1 MEEYSILL
9 LIFIFRREFRYVDII
24 KIIIYGILSYLIINY
39 GYFGRGD
46 FQIYYG
52 LLLALLFPIII
63 MEINIDMYIDTY
75 IDILDVFIFNMIFR
89 MFIFLEIYN
98 YVYIIVILLI
108 FLISRK
114 FGIESLIGLLSV
126 YLNKYLIIF
135 IIKLLNININTNY
148 F

>member
-24 KIIIYGILSYLIINY
+24 KIIKYGILSYLIINY
-39 GYFGRGD
+39 GYFGRGEY

-52 LLLALLFPIII
+52 LLLVLLFPIII
-63 MEINIDMYIDTY
+63 MEIN

-114 FGIESLIGLLSV
+114 LGIESLVGLLSV